1 MTIPAERNRRSI
13 LKAVSWR
20 VLGSVDTF
28 VLSAFITGSF
38 RLASSIAVVE
48 VLTKT
53 VLYYGHERVWLRIP
67 GAGDDGPELAPNG
80 LAGRWSKTL

>member
-67 GAGDDGPELAPNG
+67 W
-80 LAGRWSKTL
+80 GRR